1 MACASSQNRIDI
13 EDYGKLFCQ
22 TNHLDHRHLLKTIDG
37 KDIPWEQLKLFVKRL
52 YFGPNKNGDHIKN
65 KHDYTSIYRDLG
77 RHQDHKMKPGTVS
90 MNYAYKCILH
100 ESMIKS
106 IESGEEMEYNR
117 VPHIEFFTMGKKVR
131 MYSGVLVFTVL
142 TSGMEG
148 FKGGNGGC
156 QWNCYYCPNEP
167 GMPRSYLK
175 REPAVARADNNDFDA
190 FKQIW
195 DRATTLFLQGKHI
208 DKIEIIVEG
217 GTIASYDKN
226 YLRNFMRDLY
236 YAFNTFYEP
245 NEVRRQE
252 RYTLK
257 EEMKIN
263 ESTLCKVIGLTL
275 ETRPDCINSEEIE
288 FFREVGC
295 TRVQLGIQ
303 HTYDPILRKVNRGCY
318 YKHSANAIKMLKD
331 CGFKVDAH
339 WMPDLPG
346 STPEMDKEMF
356 DQILEDHNLQV
367 DDWKIY
373 PCQTVDYSPLLKGYY
388 EGISKFLE
396 FLKERNLLNV
406 DEVFYDN
413 IQYNLTLDQ
422 EHMVQIDENT
432 FEKIYTGFNNKELEF
447 LWNEFNQLHH
457 NKYYKPYTHDF
468 KKVNDLK
475 DSNLQRLVDVCMH
488 VKRKIH
494 PWIRINRLVRDIP
507 NDYIR
512 AGLYRG
518 DLRNLIHD
526 ELKKE
531 GNPCQCIR
539 CREIG
544 KLKPSDK
551 IDVVIRC
558 YFASDGI
565 EYFISFE
572 DDKGRLYGFTRLRLC
587 YNPGHGFI
595 PELKG
600 AALIRELHVYGEIIP
615 VWDKNINSTGI
626 QHNGYG
632 KKLVQIA
639 EDIATQCGYHKIAI
653 ISGNGVRNYYINKI
667 NYYLDGT
674 YVVKNLIP
682 LTNVKAF
689 TDYKSEAE
697 WWSSMKKLRTKVFY
711 GSYKVDISTVVQ
723 CLRVWEPA
731 YLVRKTWFKK
741 HNTNPKQINDV
752 IIRVVVILLLFLVIK
767 KFIEYIYMK

>member
-1 MACASSQNRIDI
+1 MACTSSRHNNDI
-13 EDYGKLFCQ
+13 EDIGKLFYQ
-22 TNHLDHRHLLKTIDG
+22 TDHLDHRRLLKTIDG
-37 KDIPWEQLKLFVKRL
+37 KEIQWEPLKLFVKRL
-52 YFGPNKNGDHIKN
+52 FWGPNKNGDHIKT
-65 KHDYTSIYRDLG
+65 KHDYTRVFQELG
-77 RHQDHKMKPGTVS
+77 RNSEHKIKPGTVT
-90 MNYAYKCILH
+90 MNYAYKCILQ
-100 ESMIKS
+100 ESIIQSSETGKTP
-106 IESGEEMEYNR
+106 EYNR
-117 VPHIEFFTMGKKVR
+117 VPHIEYFTMGKKVR

-175 REPAVARADNNDFDA
+175 KEPAVARADNNDFDA
-190 FKQIW
+190 FSQIW

-217 GTIASYDKN
+217 GTIASYDKS

-252 RYTLK
+252 RYTIK

-275 ETRPDCINSEEIE
+275 ETRPDCINQTEIE

-303 HTYDPILRKVNRGCY
+303 HTFDPILRKVNRGCY
-318 YKHSANAIKMLKD
+318 YQHAVNAIKMLKD
-331 CGFKVDAH
+331 CCFKVDAH

-346 STPEMDKEMF
+346 SNPDMDKEMF
-356 DQILEDHNLQV
+356 DQILEDHSLQV

-388 EGISKFLE
+388 EGISKFLD
-396 FLKERNLLNV
+396 FLTDRELLNV
-406 DEVFYDN
+406 DQVFYEN
-413 IQYNLTLDQ
+413 IQSFLTMDQ
-422 EHMVQIDENT
+422 EHMVQIDNEMISKLYDNIT
-432 FEKIYTGFNNKELEF
+432 NEELES
-447 LWNEFNQLHH
+447 LWNEFNELNY

-468 KKVNDLK
+468 KKVKNLK
-475 DSNLQRLVDVCMH
+475 ESNLQKLVDVCKH
-488 VKRKIH
+488 VKRKMH

-507 NDYIR
+507 NDYIK

-518 DLRNLIHD
+518 DLRNVIQD

-544 KLKPSDK
+544 KQKPSDN
-551 IDVVIRC
+551 INVIIRC

-572 DDKGRLYGFTRLRLC
+572 DEKGRLYGFTRLRLC
-587 YNPGHGFI
+587 YNPGYDFI
-595 PELKG
+595 QELKG
-600 AALIRELHVYGEIIP
+600 TALIRELHVYGEIIP
-615 VWDKNINSTGI
+615 VWDKNLKKDSI
-626 QHNGYG
+626 QHKGYG
-632 KKLVQIA
+632 MQLIQIA
-639 EDIATQCGYHKIAI
+639 EDIASKSGYHKMAI
-653 ISGNGVRNYYINKI
+653 IAGNGVRNYYINKL
-667 NYYLDGT
+667 NYHLEGT
-674 YVVKNLIP
+674 YVVKDLIQY
-682 LTNVKAF
+682 TDVKPF
-689 TDYKSEAE
+689 IDYNSEAE
-697 WWSSMKKLRTKVFY
+697 WWYNMKNVRTKTFNND
-711 GSYKVDISTVVQ
+711 YKAQIDKVVQ
-723 CLRVWEPA
+723 CPRTWELK
-731 YLVRKTWFKK
+731 YFIRKTWFKEYD
-741 HNTNPKQINDV
+741 NTPNYINSV
-752 IIRVVVILLLFLVIK
+752 IFHIFIGLLIILIIK
-767 KFIEYIYMK
+767 KFTQYMYMT